1 MDKGAGK
8 HIIKTLSNAKNYT
21 HICSL
26 YISEYYAD
34 AIKEMALKHVPN
46 RLITSTKQTERGFY
60 PAEYL
65 GEFATEVKRKGLP
78 FQFLPVDNSF
88 IYAEIY
94 VADDTFAAIGSA
106 NLTKTGMWKS
116 VEHVVTFDS
125 PADIMNI
132 KSDFERIRD
141 YNTEGPAIR
150 TRFKSRN
157 G

>member
-65 GEFATEVKRKGLP
+65 GEFATEVKERACLSNSCLSTIPSFMRKSTL
-78 FQFLPVDNSF
+78 
-88 IYAEIY
+88 
-94 VADDTFAAIGSA
+94 
-106 NLTKTGMWKS
+106 
-116 VEHVVTFDS
+116 
-125 PADIMNI
+125 
-132 KSDFERIRD
+132 
-141 YNTEGPAIR
+141 R
-150 TRFKSRN
+150 TTLSLLLGRRT
-157 G
+157 